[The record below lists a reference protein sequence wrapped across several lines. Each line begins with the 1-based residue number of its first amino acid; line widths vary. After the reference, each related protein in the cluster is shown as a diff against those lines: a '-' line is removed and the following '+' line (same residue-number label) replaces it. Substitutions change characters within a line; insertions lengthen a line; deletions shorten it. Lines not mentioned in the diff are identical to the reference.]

1 MYVLKCVCIYIY
13 NVASHVTLQ
22 LMFALSGV
30 IFRRTLER
38 VLY

>member
-1 MYVLKCVCIYIY
+1 VYIYIERE

-30 IFRRTLER
+30 IFRRSLER